1 MANREE
7 LAIIRNARAGQAAAQ
22 LELGKRYLF
31 GSAGL
36 PQSLPTALHW
46 LERAARQD
54 CPQAWQLIGD
64 HIPLE
69 LAKGS
74 AAALAPWYERA
85 YDDGSVH
92 AGLVFA
98 QLALASDAQSADAT
112 ASAPSSPPSGAEG
125 PQRRKALRA
134 LEDAARAGFPTA
146 QWLLAR
152 RREPGAAPLRT
163 ADVHAAG
170 GSGGMPGPSITPGTR
185 DIRGAHDAND
195 THEAREA
202 GAISQ
207 GWLRRAADSG
217 VAEAQAAMLAQAWD
231 AGRHDDYLARALPL
245 ARALVAASAGR
256 GQLQRLAPGDITLLS
271 RVARLLDAGVAA
283 GAADAADTADTEDA
297 SDASDA
303 ADASA
308 DTGVAGTTGAAGAIG
323 AFGATMA
330 PGEPLCFWE
339 LAAAEH
345 DRHAQL
351 ALGLH
356 CARMGIDGRRL
367 AGGGAANFKKAIR
380 WLTLAGEQGLPE
392 AWYALSRIYIKPEFS
407 QRNVADAQ
415 RYLERAADMGYGDAQ
430 LECGNNAWR
439 ARRENESNDVRAAYW
454 LQKAA
459 AQGSEAAAAL
469 LRKIAPRLSAPPYL
483 DTGRL
488 FAAYVEAS
496 GRGAA
501 PVHPLLAARLELA
514 ALFQLSRAEA
524 LLLDVSASDQG
535 HCLVIDIRA
544 SYGRSKRRLVLVETA
559 QERQALDRIGR
570 LFEQI
575 DCGPSGPE
583 GNYRQRLYRLRTL
596 PGAQGRD
603 GEEEEA
609 GDEIGLAA

>member
-7 LAIIRNARAGQAAAQ
+7 LAIIRNARAGQVAAQ
-22 LELGKRYLF
+22 LELGKLYLF

-69 LAKGS
+69 LAQ
-74 AAALAPWYERA
+74 ANPAALAPWYERA

-98 QLALASDAQSADAT
+98 QLVLEPAADPQAHPADDAGAPQCANALRA
-112 ASAPSSPPSGAEG
+112 
-125 PQRRKALRA
+125 KARRA
-134 LEDAARAGFPTA
+134 LEDAARAGFPAA

-152 RREPGAAPLRT
+152 RREPAAAPARP
-163 ADVHAAG
+163 AVEG
-170 GSGGMPGPSITPGTR
+170 G
-185 DIRGAHDAND
+185 
-195 THEAREA
+195 REA
-202 GAISQ
+202 GGVASQ
-207 GWLRRAADSG
+207 GWLRRAADNG
-217 VAEAQAAMLAQAWD
+217 VAEAQAAVLAQAWD
-231 AGRHDDYLARALPL
+231 SGHWDDYLARALPL

-256 GQLQRLAPGDITLLS
+256 GQLQRLAPGDIALLS
-271 RVARLLDAGVAA
+271 RVARLLDAG
-283 GAADAADTADTEDA
+283 GDR
-297 SDASDA
+297 
-303 ADASA
+303 
-308 DTGVAGTTGAAGAIG
+308 TGAAPQPA
-323 AFGATMA
+323 A
-330 PGEPLCFWE
+330 GEPLCFWE

-351 ALGLH
+351 AMGLR
-356 CARMGIDGRRL
+356 CARMGIDGRRV
-367 AGGGAANFKKAIR
+367 AGGGGAANFKKAIR

-415 RYLERAADMGYGDAQ
+415 RYLERAAEMGYADAQ

-439 ARRENESNDVRAAYW
+439 ARRENENNDVRAAYW

-459 AQGSEAAAAL
+459 AQGLEAAAAL
-469 LRKIAPRLSAPPYL
+469 LRKIAPRLAAPAYVEM
-483 DTGRL
+483 GRL
-488 FAAYVEAS
+488 FASVREAS
-496 GRGAA
+496 QRGGA

-514 ALFQLSRAEA
+514 ALFNLSRAEA
-524 LLLDVSASDQG
+524 LLLDVPASDQG

-559 QERQALDRIGR
+559 QERHALDRIGR
-570 LFEQI
+570 LFEQVG
-575 DCGPSGPE
+575 CGPSGPE

-596 PGAQGRD
+596 LGAHGK
-603 GEEEEA
+603 GEDEEA
-609 GDEIGLAA
+609 APDEIGLAA

>member
-22 LELGKRYLF
+22 LALGKLYLF

-54 CPQAWQLIGD
+54 CQQAWQLIGD

-69 LAKGS
+69 LAQGS
-74 AAALAPWYERA
+74 AQALAPWYERA

-98 QLALASDAQSADAT
+98 QLVLDTIDSGV
-112 ASAPSSPPSGAEG
+112 APG
-125 PQRRKALRA
+125 PQHGKAQRA
-134 LEDAARAGFPTA
+134 LEDAARAGFPAA

-152 RREPGAAPLRT
+152 RRELAAAPARQARADAAAPPSGRPT
-163 ADVHAAG
+163 AA
-170 GSGGMPGPSITPGTR
+170 
-185 DIRGAHDAND
+185 
-195 THEAREA
+195 
-202 GAISQ
+202 SQ
-207 GWLRRAADSG
+207 GWLRRAADNG
-217 VAEAQAAMLAQAWD
+217 VAEAQAAVLEQAWE
-231 AGRHDDYLARALPL
+231 AGHWDDYLARALPL
-245 ARALVAASAGR
+245 ARALVAAASSR
-256 GQLQRLAPGDITLLS
+256 GQLQRLAPGDIALLS
-271 RVARLLDAGVAA
+271 RVARLLDGRHGPAP
-283 GAADAADTADTEDA
+283 
-297 SDASDA
+297 
-303 ADASA
+303 
-308 DTGVAGTTGAAGAIG
+308 
-323 AFGATMA
+323 A

-351 ALGLH
+351 AMGLR
-356 CARMGIDGRRL
+356 CARMGIDGRRV
-367 AGGGAANFKKAIR
+367 AGGGGAANFKKAIR

-415 RYLERAADMGYGDAQ
+415 RHLERAAEMGYADAQ

-439 ARRENESNDVRAAYW
+439 ARRENENNDVRAAYW

-459 AQGSEAAAAL
+459 AQGSGAAAAL
-469 LRKIAPRLSAPPYL
+469 LSKIAPRLSTPPYL
-483 DTGRL
+483 EAGKL
-488 FAAYVEAS
+488 FASYQAS
-496 GRGAA
+496 QRTGSRDSAPGGAVPA
-501 PVHPLLAARLELA
+501 HPLLAARLELS
-514 ALFQLSRAEA
+514 ALFNLSRAEA
-524 LLLDVSASDQG
+524 LLLDVPAADQG

-559 QERQALDRIGR
+559 QERIALDRIGR

-596 PGAQGRD
+596 LGTGKDSSKALP
-603 GEEEEA
+603 
-609 GDEIGLAA
+609 DEIGLAA